1 MQKIINVLAVA
12 SFALSSAIAASGVY
26 VYVNRDSI
34 IDGVKQ
40 KVMGGFGGAAL
51 GGGALTGDV
60 GLPISTQP
68 DAAPSFCTC
77 TIWWFRSFSILNRV
91 VALLEWQKK

>member
-12 SFALSSAIAASGVY
+12 SFAVSGAIAVSGVY

-40 KVMGGFGGAAL
+40 KVMGGFAGGALGSAGSI

-60 GLPISTQP
+60 GLPMATQP
-68 DAAPSFCTC
+68 DAAPSAPVPSGGLGVPNF
-77 TIWWFRSFSILNRV
+77 
-91 VALLEWQKK
+91 